1 MCNAR
6 AQGSQERSPRR
17 NRYLARR
24 GIVVNLV
31 ALFAIIVIVQAFAFI
46 VWDVGTRAPEKLF
59 RDVAAGF
66 RRGASTLRGVRA
78 FILGAVATAV
88 AQLGLGL
95 AERNIDSLGVLL
107 GIEILVVCAALVI
120 EMMIGPLVRARL
132 ASRERAPVPPQ

>member
-1 MCNAR
+1 M
-6 AQGSQERSPRR
+6 
-17 NRYLARR
+17 
-24 GIVVNLV
+24 
-31 ALFAIIVIVQAFAFI
+31 IVQAFAFI